1 MQLDMEHQAEVTKKP
16 SGGWKVWRI
25 INLLLGVFF
34 MLAALVNLN
43 DPDWYL
49 WMTVYGVS
57 AALCLPLVLKPQ
69 WSVSKVWNTV
79 VTIHFTMCLAY
90 AVYQVVLLFEAI
102 KGELKNPLEQEE
114 GREMGGLLIIIA
126 WTSIARFT
134 TVGRPVHASNKQMM
148 NALLLI
154 TVTLTFIPLLT
165 WSLCYVGDWHTRLGH
180 CKGMF

>member
-43 DPDWYL
+43 DSDWYL
-49 WMTVYGVS
+49 WM
-57 AALCLPLVLKPQ
+57 
-69 WSVSKVWNTV
+69 
-79 VTIHFTMCLAY
+79 
-90 AVYQVVLLFEAI
+90 VVLLFEAI

-114 GREMGGLLIIIA
+114 
-126 WTSIARFT
+126 
-134 TVGRPVHASNKQMM
+134 GRPVHASNKQMM